1 MLISFHAPPTFNPM
15 RWVAADAPIARFLR
29 MIWTALLEGITAHN
43 RFEQMMRRGIPSDRA
58 LRRALGISSS
68 ESEGEH
74 APV

>member
-1 MLISFHAPPTFNPM
+1 MLISFHAPPTFNQM
-15 RWVAADAPIARFLR
+15 RWVAADAPIARSLR
-29 MIWTALLEGITAHN
+29 MIWTGLLEGITAHN
-43 RFEQMMRRGIPSDRA
+43 RFEQMRRGIPSDRA